1 MFSTFNSVQSFLIY
15 FRNRVSGLAPTFIY
29 NFPALD
35 PSLVLYYPLDSSANV
50 GGGFQTANFA
60 SKLPVFDASLA
71 GSSMITY
78 ALNNSVTSFGDLS
91 LNNTMGA
98 QLVAQTVSGNYVVS
112 NTTFAPN
119 ISGGFSISLWFSCSG
134 QLNKTGTLISLPY
147 QITGNGIQIDISGT
161 NMIYTGWNN
170 NISSIIN
177 FYTNPL
183 WLDTGASTNFTY
195 SSGSNIATW
204 IDRVSISKRKT
215 VTLGSKGGAVTTF
228 VSPSNGITL
237 PTNSPISSY
246 QPTFNTFFLTSTA
259 FNIGIN
265 LQTFIYL
272 FSPVTNMGS
281 DGNNRI
287 ILLGSAG
294 GTNNYAIQ
302 IIGSSIYV
310 IGIGN
315 GVNQGYRMD
324 YTPTFTANTR
334 YLLSVSINTSSPS
347 TSTMIFRLNGTLQT
361 TIQGASATT
370 YSMNGNS
377 NGMNIGAFTDYAGN
391 IALKIYEILATTGQN
406 MTTND
411 IKSIENYLNQKWNLG
426 FTIT

>member
-1 MFSTFNSVQSFLIY
+1 MAFSTISTIQSFLTY
-15 FRNRVSGLAPTFIY
+15 VRARVSGLAFVY

-35 PSLVLYYPLDSSANV
+35 PSLVLYYPLDSSANPSN
-50 GGGFQTANFA
+50 GFQTANFA
-60 SKLPVFDASLA
+60 SKLPVYDASLA
-71 GSSMITY
+71 GSAMITY
-78 ALNNSVTSFGDLS
+78 APNNTITSFGDLS

-98 QLVAQTVSGNYVVS
+98 QLVPQTVSGNYVVS
-112 NTTFAPN
+112 NTSFALN

-147 QITGNGIQIDISGT
+147 QRTGNGIQIDISGT

-183 WLDTGASTNFTY
+183 WLDTASSTNFTY

-204 IDRVSISKRKT
+204 KDSVILSKQKT
-215 VTLGSKGGAVTTF
+215 ITLGSKGGAVTTF

-237 PTNSPISSY
+237 PTNSPTSTY
-246 QPTFNTFFLTSTA
+246 TPTFNTFFLTSSA

-272 FSPVTNMGS
+272 FSPGTNMGS

-287 ILLGSAG
+287 ILLG
-294 GTNNYAIQ
+294 GTNAKDYAIQ

-310 IGIGN
+310 IRIGD
-315 GVNQGYRMD
+315 GVNHGYRID
-324 YTPTFTANTR
+324 YAPTFSANTR
-334 YLLSVSINTSSPS
+334 YLLSVSINTLSPS
-347 TSTMIFRLNGTLQT
+347 TSTMIFRLNGTPQT
-361 TIQGASATT
+361 TIQGIPERITYPTT
-370 YSMNGNS
+370 GNS